1 MTDAVQAVANHI
13 RAEYSHCG
21 VEVGATGERS
31 LTLLVPA
38 TLQVTE
44 LSADLWNLFNATCEL
59 KQEQHGSSV
68 VVWLSAESALADAPH
83 ATARKPVSNSWRG
96 LFPIVAAVWLH
107 VLVNEHY
114 AHNPSDERWWHTAY
128 NATKQLWLHA
138 NN

>member
-1 MTDAVQAVANHI
+1 MTDAVQAVASHI

-68 VVWLSAESALADAPH
+68 VVWLSTNSALADTPH
-83 ATARKPVSNSWRG
+83 ATAHKPASSSWRG
-96 LFPIVAAVWLH
+96 LFPILVAVWLH

-114 AHNPSDERWWHTAY
+114 ARHSSSDERWWHAAY
-128 NATKQLWLHA
+128 NATKQLWLQ